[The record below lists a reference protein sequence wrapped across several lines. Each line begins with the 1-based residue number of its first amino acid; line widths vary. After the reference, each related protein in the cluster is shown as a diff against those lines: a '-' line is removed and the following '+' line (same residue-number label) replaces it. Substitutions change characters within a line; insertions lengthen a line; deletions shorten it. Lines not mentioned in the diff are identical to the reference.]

1 MPDVRC
7 SIVGVGKTDWVA
19 DWHAVRQGQA
29 RFDQYGYAA
38 VALKDAL
45 NDACLKREDIDG
57 LIVGQSTAYERTA
70 EVLGINPRWGDQS
83 DAPTALLKAIS
94 AIESGMAETVALVYG
109 NNQRSGKTQYGGPQ
123 AMGGDL
129 FLAYVYHAPWGLTSQ
144 GALYALT
151 ANAYMHA
158 SGMQQEDLG
167 QVAVSQRAWASLNP
181 QAILRKPLDIDGYL
195 ASPYICEPLRL
206 FDYCMVNDGGVALIV
221 TSADKARS
229 VAKKAVH
236 VTGFGRYDVNQG
248 STSLEP
254 RLTGFYRDA
263 QQIAGAESFSMAD
276 VDHDD
281 IDLFSV
287 YDSFSMHVVL
297 ALEGYGYSAQGEAAK
312 FLREQGIGPGG
323 RLPTNTSG
331 GHLSDSYMQGW
342 GHYVECVRQLRG
354 EAASRQIAGARHAHY
369 TSDIAGKAVSIVLTT
384 DEAL

>member
-1 MPDVRC
+1 MPDIRC
-7 SIVGVGKTDWVA
+7 SIVGIGKTDWVA
-19 DWHAVRQGQA
+19 DWHAVRQDKT
-29 RFDQYGYAA
+29 RYDQYGYAA
-38 VALKDAL
+38 VALQGAL
-45 NDACLKREDIDG
+45 DDSGLGRQDIDG
-57 LIVGQSTAYERTA
+57 LIVGQATAYERTA

-109 NNQRSGKTQYGGPQ
+109 NNQRSAKIQYGGPQ

-129 FLAYVYHAPWGLTSQ
+129 FLAYVYHTPWGLTSQ

-151 ANAYMHA
+151 ANAYMHT
-158 SGMQQEDLG
+158 SGMSETDLG
-167 QVAVSQRAWASLNP
+167 HVSVSQREWASLNP
-181 QAILRKPLDIDGYL
+181 EAILRKPLDIDGYL

-221 TSADKARS
+221 TSAGR
-229 VAKKAVH
+229 AKSMAKQTVH
-236 VTGFGRYDVNQG
+236 VTGFGRYDLNQG

-254 RLTGFYRDA
+254 RLTNFYRDA
-263 QQIAGAESFSMAD
+263 QKIAGEASFSMAN
-276 VDHDD
+276 VSHED
-281 IDLFSV
+281 IDVFSV

-297 ALEGYGYSAQGEAAK
+297 ALEGYGYCPPGGAAR

-354 EAASRQIAGARHAHY
+354 QAGARQVTGARHAHY
-369 TSDIAGKAVSIVLTT
+369 TSDIAGKAVSIVMTT